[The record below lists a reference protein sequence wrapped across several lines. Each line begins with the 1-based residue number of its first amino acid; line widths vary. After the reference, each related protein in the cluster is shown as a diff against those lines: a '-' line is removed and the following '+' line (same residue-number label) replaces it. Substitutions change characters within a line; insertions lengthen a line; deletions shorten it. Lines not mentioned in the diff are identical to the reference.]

1 MGLAPLGVFPGCHR
15 RCLLAGWLSL
25 WQQQPGSWRRVGA
38 SRQSRGWRLVC
49 SPPGSPMTALP
60 FTTSCKN
67 LAADLGELPGPKM

>member
-1 MGLAPLGVFPGCHR
+1 MGMVALRGCPGCHR
-15 RCLLAGWLSL
+15 PCLLAWLVSL
-25 WQQQPGSWRRVGA
+25 WQQQPGSWCRVRV